1 MADKKVTISIEAKSD
16 VSQVLADAQKAKDA
30 LAGLQ
35 DASAVAPSEIP
46 DVNTLSRH
54 NTPSAVASG
63 SPPRPHRATG
73 AKSPSLPAPPPVLP
87 GELLEQMGD
96 AGPAFVKAPGAYIK
110 GTPDFY
116 QTLSPPLA
124 HAAHRY
130 AAWAERHYPKG
141 TPRGFEPHVS
151 YGGEI
156 LGDAPGVDDDP
167 ESRPKISRYESPS
180 MLDSPP
186 DEEEPSPSPE
196 VESNRPRYTPR
207 EEKRSNIRYDK
218 KGRPIIVPPAPVI
231 PSQFIDA
238 LDRPESFI
246 RSPVGFLADRPDLL
260 GQFDPKIAA
269 AAHKY
274 ATWKDKYYGS
284 MNLPGGFEPNV
295 QEYVNG
301 KPRPADEDED
311 EEDDAPPPR
320 TWWQRQLDK
329 YGIRH
334 AGDTDEE
341 REEKDEAAQDR
352 KEQWKEFNETAAHRD
367 IPGTG
372 WLTRKAYGTGREV
385 VNDAGQLAGI
395 TSIMGFL
402 TGSAATYQQLA
413 DTLQVLKQRFG
424 EAGDSARLMGYEIG
438 LVGAESA
445 QLMNAIGEQTNTVTR
460 PQFLRIGG
468 FARAFGMDLADA
480 GSTVGSIERLSQGK
494 FFDATAGQVG
504 EARAAGVSSKRIAA
518 NIDDVGMLSTK
529 AIAESMGMGGGRF
542 TEYMHTLSQAVSAQ
556 FESMGKVDGGAM
568 FATRFGSMVF
578 QNNPAGQGD
587 MGLQFGQKA
596 GRMMSGDTSNAMRIY
611 MMRALGFG
619 GEGGPKYL
627 DMLESMEGGI
637 SNPKLAAAMFGSLR
651 AEMGDMPKEEA
662 ESRAT
667 VKLLSEGKAAGMSVH
682 QLRKFVQFGMSDEGY
697 ETLTK
702 HAKNPEEAMSAPFSE
717 RLAGYLKGGGLAGA
731 GREAATSADWKQVQF
746 EQVQYD
752 VGKRVTN
759 MMTNLSKAAEAVA
772 DIFVD
777 MTNWNPVESL
787 ENATEAVRDFATG
800 VRDSKQTMD
809 SAKYAFSPE
818 TAGEAWMS
826 GATAMSS
833 NFVESAK
840 NAPFKTY
847 VLALTGVGALVPMLW
862 PDQGGVAGGGGK

>member
-35 DASAVAPSEIP
+35 DASAVAPGERSDDASI
-46 DVNTLSRH
+46 LGRF
-54 NTPSAVASG
+54 NTPGAVASG

-87 GELLEQMGD
+87 GELLEQLGD
-96 AGPAFVKAPGAYIK
+96 AGPSFVNAPAAHIQS
-110 GTPDFY
+110 TPDFY
-116 QTLSPPLA
+116 QTLPPPLA

-130 AAWAERHYPKG
+130 AAWAQRHYPQG
-141 TPRGFEPHVS
+141 TPRGFEPHVA
-151 YGGEI
+151 YGAEVI
-156 LGDAPGVDDDP
+156 GDAPGIDDGP
-167 ESRPKISRYESPS
+167 EFRPKITRYESPTTQGT
-180 MLDSPP
+180 PP
-186 DEEEPSPSPE
+186 EGEEPAPTADD
-196 VESNRPRYTPR
+196 VRPAYTPR
-207 EEKRSNIRYDK
+207 DERRSSLRYDK
-218 KGRPIIVPPAPVI
+218 KGRAIIVPPPPVI

-238 LDRPESFI
+238 LARPESFI
-246 RSPVGFLADRPDLL
+246 KSPAAFLADRPELL
-260 GQFDPKIAA
+260 AQFEPTIAA

-284 MNLPGGFEPNV
+284 MNLPEGFEPRV
-295 QEYVNG
+295 EEYVKG
-301 KPRPADEDED
+301 KPKPADEDE
-311 EEDDAPPPR
+311 EE
-320 TWWQRQLDK
+320 
-329 YGIRH
+329 
-334 AGDTDEE
+334 EE
-341 REEKDEAAQDR
+341 EEEEESRRR
-352 KEQWKEFNETAAHRD
+352 K
-367 IPGTG
+367 IPGAGWITG
-372 WLTRKAYGTGREV
+372 KTMAIG
-385 VNDAGQLAGI
+385 AGALGLAGI
-395 TSIMGFL
+395 GSIMGFL

-413 DTLQVLKQRFG
+413 DTLQVLEQRFG
-424 EAGDSARLMGYEIG
+424 RVGEAARGMGYQIG

-445 QLMNAIGEQTNTVTR
+445 QLMNAIGEQTNAATK

-468 FARAFGMDLADA
+468 FARSFGMDLADA
-480 GSTVGSIERLSQGK
+480 GSTVGSIERLSQGR

-504 EARAAGVSSKRIAA
+504 EARSAGVSSKRIAA
-518 NIDDVGMLSTK
+518 NIDDIGMLSTK
-529 AIAESMGMGGGRF
+529 AIAEQMGMGGGRF
-542 TEYMHTLSQAVSAQ
+542 TEYMHTLSQAASAQ
-556 FESMGKVDGGAM
+556 FESMGKVDAGAM

-578 QNNPAGQGD
+578 QNNPAGQGE

-619 GEGGPKYL
+619 GEGGPRYL

-667 VKLLSEGKAAGMSVH
+667 IKLLSEGKSAGMSVH

-702 HAKNPEEAMSAPFSE
+702 HAKDPEEAMSAPFSE

-746 EQVQYD
+746 EQVQYN
-752 VGKRVTN
+752 VGQRVTN
-759 MMTNLSKAAEAVA
+759 MMTNLSKAAESVA
-772 DIFVD
+772 DIFVELTD
-777 MTNWNPVESL
+777 WNPVESL
-787 ENATEAVRDFATG
+787 ENATEAIKDFAAG

-809 SAKYAFSPE
+809 DLRYVTSPD

-826 GATAMSS
+826 GATSMSN

-862 PDQGGVAGGGGK
+862 PDQGVAGGGGK